1 LFFYKFRI
9 HIFISE
15 NSSPDLDSD
24 IEILDQVSAQIAAA
38 AIPAAAAASP
48 IVAASPVVADSHIVA
63 ASPVASAQSSSDRI
77 SPEKSKPPPPLQ
89 REDDL
94 HSMDDL
100 LASLSDGDHSPKLGT
115 SRLSRPV
122 SRGTEGSKT
131 PFDDQ
136 VSTSSIEERI
146 GSLQLVD
153 FVSTNTDNAI
163 SDKEFLINIFSPCLP
178 IQETLDNCKKVEPEL
193 VAQLPALMEQRV
205 VEIERKRADLALL
218 YDCLENHGH
227 RFKEDNV
234 KSCNMLD
241 QLNYLTSRKNHFS
254 PDRDW
259 MPLKLVKASP
269 VDALSLLSSDDEEV
283 KKTRSRTKSPAKN
296 GLADSSGDEFAFL
309 DTDKQNSVDEWSKI
323 FSNPPKAGS
332 SSTGKGKGRGKGRR
346 GRGKKN

>member
-1 LFFYKFRI
+1 
-9 HIFISE
+9 
-15 NSSPDLDSD
+15 
-24 IEILDQVSAQIAAA
+24 
-38 AIPAAAAASP
+38 
-48 IVAASPVVADSHIVA
+48 
-63 ASPVASAQSSSDRI
+63 
-77 SPEKSKPPPPLQ
+77 
-89 REDDL
+89 
-94 HSMDDL
+94 MDDL

-131 PFDDQ
+131 SFDDQ

-146 GSLQLVD
+146 GALQLVD

-163 SDKEFLINIFSPCLP
+163 SDKEFLIKMFSPCLP

-296 GLADSSGDEFAFL
+296 GLADSSGDEFVFL

-323 FSNPPKAGS
+323 FSNPPRAGS